1 MSQIIRINNLES
13 MTYGV
18 QVQTPEKQTFYVRQI
33 QPWFDDEKPTQ
44 EQEFSRIVWHSS
56 SHCHMDYAWARQ
68 WADLAQEVLSD
79 KYEVSL
85 FIITKED
92 K

>member
-18 QVQTPEKQTFYVRQI
+18 QVQTTKNEVFFIQQI
-33 QPWFDDEKPTQ
+33 EPWFLDENPTK
-44 EQEFSRIVWHSS
+44 EQEFKRLRWNSHSPLEMS
-56 SHCHMDYAWARQ
+56 YESARKT
-68 WADLAQEVLSD
+68 ADIAQEVLGD
-79 KYEVSL
+79 KFEVSL
-85 FIITKED
+85 FIKED